1 MLLFKAIYTTF
12 NHAFPENQSM
22 TFALLLR
29 TKDTFLPINNRS
41 FLRFNVKISSLSI
54 THNVTGGLSQ
64 DRSASRASS
73 VSPELLS
80 SFTGSQRAKEEEF
93 NICSALKIREP
104 ILSSEQRETQETD
117 EGSVWNDMEA
127 VLCLQL
133 NILKNICIHLNWI
146 YYNKT

>member
-1 MLLFKAIYTTF
+1 MLLFRAIYTAF
-12 NHAFPENQSM
+12 IHAFPENQSM
-22 TFALLLR
+22 TCIAFKNQR
-29 TKDTFLPINNRS
+29 HILPINNRS

-117 EGSVWNDMEA
+117 EGSVWNDVEA

-133 NILKNICIHLNWI
+133 NILKNICIHLN
-146 YYNKT
+146 